1 MRDLISMA
9 ATIHDVAK
17 LAGVHPSTVSR
28 VQNGKAK
35 ITKETKDRILSAMK
49 ELDYHPNS
57 IARNL
62 ANGLSGAIGV
72 VVDAKD
78 VKAFSNVFFSRS
90 LFAIEQVAQ
99 SRGYNVIIANGGNL
113 AGNAV
118 ETLVLQ
124 RKVDGLVLPPSTV
137 KRALIQKMADF
148 PVVILGQPDT
158 ERLTLSWV
166 DNNNE
171 QGAELAVEHL
181 YRKGYQK
188 IAYLGGDKNLG
199 FVNRR
204 IKGYLNALQTD
215 MSAAIINCESVP
227 EKASKAA
234 TDLLTSR
241 EPPDAVLCND
251 NMVALGLLQAA
262 RKLNIGVPSQLGIVA
277 FDNYPFADY
286 TDPPLTVIDIDT
298 ALLGEQTA
306 RLLFQRIERKTTNQ
320 QILLSA
326 MLIQRE
332 SSDRK

>member
-1 MRDLISMA
+1 MA

-35 ITKETKDRILSAMK
+35 ITKETKDKIMSAMK

-57 IARNL
+57 VARNL

-78 VKAFSNVFFSRS
+78 AEAFSNVFFSRS

-99 SRGYNVIIANGGNL
+99 SRGYNVIIANGGNN

-118 ETLVLQ
+118 EALVLQ
-124 RKVDGLVLPPSTV
+124 RKVDGLILPPSTI
-137 KRALIQKMADF
+137 KRSMIQKMGDF
-148 PVVILGQPDT
+148 PLVVLGQPDT
-158 ERLTLSWV
+158 ERLNVSWV

-181 YRKGYQK
+181 YAKGYKK
-188 IAYLGGDKNLG
+188 IAYLGGDKKLG
-199 FVNRR
+199 FVDRR
-204 IKGYLNALQTD
+204 IRGYLNALQMD
-215 MSAAIINCESVP
+215 ASAAILNCEDVP
-227 EKASKAA
+227 EIASQAA
-234 TDLLTSR
+234 ASLLTSQ

-262 RKLNIGVPSQLGIVA
+262 RKLKISVPDRLGVVA
-277 FDNYPFADY
+277 FDNYPFAEY
-286 TDPPLTVIDIDT
+286 TDPPLSVIDIDT
-298 ALLGEQTA
+298 ALLGEQTSN
-306 RLLFQRIERKTTNQ
+306 LLFQRIEQRTTNQ
-320 QILLSA
+320 QILLNA
-326 MLIQRE
+326 VLIQRE